1 MANTYTTNY
10 GLTKPEVGAD
20 ANAWGGHLNT
30 DMDIIDSTVKAVS
43 DVANAALPRSGGTMT
58 GAITF
63 AGSQPTAT
71 TSTPGIV
78 ALNDTVGSTSTT
90 TAATANAV
98 TNVSNVANAALPKAG
113 GTMTGSLTLAA
124 DPSTNLQAATKQYV
138 DTAASG
144 SSTPSGAVMA
154 FARITAPTG
163 WLSCDGS
170 AVSRTTYAA
179 LFAAIGTLYGAG
191 DGSTTFNIPDYRG
204 YFLRGTGTNG
214 DGAVGPSVGTKQAD
228 SYLNHSHTVTDPG
241 HVHPV
246 NYNNGPN
253 PTSVFGN
260 SPLYDSAPAG
270 KTTASATTGVTV
282 NASTTGGTETRPKNI
297 GVLYCIKA

>member
-30 DMDIIDSTVKAVS
+30 DMDILDSALKAVS
-43 DVANAALPRSGGTMT
+43 DTAAAALPKSGGTMS

-113 GTMTGSLTLAA
+113 GTMTGALTLAA

-154 FARITAPTG
+154 FAMNSAPTG
-163 WLSCDGS
+163 WLACNG
-170 AVSRTTYAA
+170 AAISRTTYAA
-179 LFAAIGTLYGAG
+179 LFAAIGITYGAG
-191 DGSTTFNIPDYRG
+191 DGSTTFNLPDLRG
-204 YFLRGTGTNG
+204 YFVRGSGTNG
-214 DGAVGPSVGTKQAD
+214 DGTASGTFGAKQAD
-228 SYLNHSHTVTDPG
+228 AYLNHSHSITDPG
-241 HVHPV
+241 HTHQ
-246 NYNNGPN
+246 Y
-253 PTSVFGN
+253 T
-260 SPLYDSAPAG
+260 APAG
-270 KTTASATTGVTV
+270 SPLAAGSSGNAFTQTSTTTSSTTGITV
-282 NASTTGGTETRPKNI
+282 NTSTTGGTETRPKNI
-297 GVLYCIKA
+297 ALLYCIKA